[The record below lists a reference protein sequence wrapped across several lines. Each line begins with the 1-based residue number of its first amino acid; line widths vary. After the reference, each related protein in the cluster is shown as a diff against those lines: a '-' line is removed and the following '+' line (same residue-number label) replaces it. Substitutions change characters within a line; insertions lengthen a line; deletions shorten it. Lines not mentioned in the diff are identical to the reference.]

1 MLEEKYC
8 NDLQRTSK
16 TACGRLQLSSVYICF
31 DALQNYTE
39 RGPAGFF
46 SYGVTTGRGYL
57 RMGLSFPL
65 IRELPIRVNMC
76 TDRERTVTYV
86 QHYSGD
92 IRGIKIIDDP
102 VKLLGVLLIL

>member
-16 TACGRLQLSSVYICF
+16 TGGRLQLSSVYIFF

-39 RGPAGFF
+39 RGPAGF

-57 RMGLSFPL
+57 RMGLGFPL
-65 IRELPIRVNMC
+65 IRELPIRVNGW
-76 TDRERTVTYV
+76 TDTERTVTYV
-86 QHYSGD
+86 QH
-92 IRGIKIIDDP
+92 I
-102 VKLLGVLLIL
+102 